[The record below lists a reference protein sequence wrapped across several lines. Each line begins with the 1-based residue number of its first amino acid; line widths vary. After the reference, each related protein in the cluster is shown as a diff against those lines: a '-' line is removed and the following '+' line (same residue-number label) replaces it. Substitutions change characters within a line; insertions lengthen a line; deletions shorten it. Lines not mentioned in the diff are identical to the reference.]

1 MPRWP
6 VDLKRS
12 AGGTIEYLSTMA
24 DAPVPS
30 LSRAR
35 EEKISELSTYFA
47 NDDLTLEELE
57 RRIERVYKS
66 SSVTELDTITADL
79 KSAATR
85 PDEYARGALAPQPR
99 GRAVASAAVP
109 SGRIM
114 SIMSSTRR
122 VGRWAVPQKLDIVGI
137 MSDSGIDLTHATL
150 PPGIVDIELRLVMT
164 SFKLV
169 VPPGMR
175 VINEAHSFMAS
186 IHSRADEFSSR
197 GMPATG
203 NETVIRL
210 TGYAL
215 MADVNIVVRRSELP
229 MDDDEWDED

>member
-1 MPRWP
+1 
-6 VDLKRS
+6 
-12 AGGTIEYLSTMA
+12 MA

-30 LSRAR
+30 LARAR

-85 PDEYARGALAPQPR
+85 TDDYARGALAPR
-99 GRAVASAAVP
+99 SKSKAVASAATP
-109 SGRIM
+109 NTRIM

-122 VGRWAVPQKLDIVGI
+122 VGRWAVPQKLDVVGI
-137 MSDSGIDLTHATL
+137 MSDSGIDLTHAAL
-150 PPGIVDIELRLVMT
+150 PPGVVDIELRLVMT

-186 IHSRADEFSSR
+186 IHSRSDEFSS
-197 GMPATG
+197 GGEPPTG
-203 NETVIRL
+203 GEPVIRL
-210 TGYAL
+210 TGYAF
-215 MADVNIVVRRSELP
+215 MADVHIVVRRSESP
-229 MDDDEWDED
+229 MTDEEWDEED

>member
-1 MPRWP
+1 
-6 VDLKRS
+6 
-12 AGGTIEYLSTMA
+12 MA

-47 NDDLTLEELE
+47 NDDLTLEDLE
-57 RRIERVYKS
+57 RRIERVYKAS
-66 SSVTELDTITADL
+66 NVTELETITADL
-79 KSAATR
+79 RSAAT
-85 PDEYARGALAPQPR
+85 PAADYDRGALAPR
-99 GRAVASAAVP
+99 TGKRSVGVAAPASRTT
-109 SGRIM
+109 RIL

-122 VGRWAVPQKLDIVGI
+122 VGRWVVPQQLDVVGI

-150 PPGIVDIELRLVMT
+150 PPGIVDIDMRIVMS

-186 IHSRADEFSSR
+186 IHSRADEFTS
-197 GMPATG
+197 G
-203 NETVIRL
+203 NAVMNPNATVIRL
-210 TGYAL
+210 TGYAV
-215 MADVNIVVRRSELP
+215 MADVHIVVRRSESP
-229 MDDDEWDED
+229 MMDEDWDEDD